1 MAMTQVA
8 FGHFAPGLRGGL
20 RVGQVPGDA
29 GRQGG
34 GQTLR
39 TDRVEAEP
47 GGAGRW
53 AGLVGQTWG
62 PRKGSTKGWAQQQPT
77 ADGNDGSSW

>member
-1 MAMTQVA
+1 MAIYDPWSSMTQVA
-8 FGHFAPGLRGGL
+8 FGHFTPGLRGGL

-39 TDRVEAEP
+39 TDRVEAKP
-47 GGAGRW
+47 GEVNGAGLGW
-53 AGLVGQTWG
+53 AGCWRDLG
-62 PRKGSTKGWAQQQPT
+62 PTEVINQ
-77 ADGNDGSSW
+77 